1 MILYGE
7 NMEQKIKDYI
17 VDLEE
22 TIREIKKELRY
33 DVECI
38 DVTIA
43 SMMKVQVE
51 TYTGVVRDLKKML
64 K

>member
-1 MILYGE
+1 
-7 NMEQKIKDYI
+7 MEQKIKDYI